1 MYDMFC
7 SVFLFCKC
15 TLLLWGCC
23 YVYEVTVTVLFQ
35 KCVNFFLSS
44 CCTGNLQRFVF
55 VFFVSFLLFCIWSR
69 SCTKLETEFVLAAVS
84 RAPISGLRY
93 IVIVY
98 SIYVWYWE
106 QLDVTVRC
114 LLQFR
119 LVYAAVSSSS
129 LESSSVLLN
138 LVSKFFSI
146 FCLHTR
152 QVVVY
157 VIWWLHND
165 YEVILGSYLFE
176 LHHTSLVKFRV
187 LECWRRPALVL
198 GNSLLLTLLL
208 CFSDR
213 TCSVRV
219 YTSRRSKNISTTS
232 MGMDPA

>member
-1 MYDMFC
+1 MYVRYVLF
-7 SVFLFCKC
+7 SFLFFFAKC
-15 TLLLWGCC
+15 MLLLWGCC
-23 YVYEVTVTVLFQ
+23 YVYEVTVSVVFQ
-35 KCVNFFLSS
+35 KCVNLLSS
-44 CCTGNLQRFVF
+44 CCNGNLQRFVF
-55 VFFVSFLLFCIWSR
+55 LFFCFFLLFCIWSR
-69 SCTKLETEFVLAAVS
+69 SCTKLETEFVLADVS

-129 LESSSVLLN
+129 LESSSVLLS

-165 YEVILGSYLFE
+165 
-176 LHHTSLVKFRV
+176 
-187 LECWRRPALVL
+187 
-198 GNSLLLTLLL
+198 
-208 CFSDR
+208 
-213 TCSVRV
+213 
-219 YTSRRSKNISTTS
+219 
-232 MGMDPA
+232 